1 MAEHK
6 GWRVRLDKRSGAW
19 RGAVR
24 IAGGYR
30 TKSFSGISAERE
42 ARAWARTE
50 ASGVTLGRPSPSILA
65 ANYVE
70 TEGLVAKY
78 RARLV
83 ALGRSESYLRDVD
96 LILTSLAAA
105 VPNLASEE
113 APEKIGDWLLGLK
126 TSGAGRGGKVA
137 RLSSARRNKYLV
149 VARALCRWA
158 VRKGALPK
166 DPSAQEDF
174 AQVPRYLKPQF
185 SLDDCRIL
193 VGHRHS
199 NSHAW
204 AMLMLYA
211 GLRADEARCLRWTDV
226 DWTGGA
232 ILVRLAGGASIKRE
246 KERIVPLQ
254 SELRAIL
261 EPLKAAGGV
270 RIVTLGKGNL
280 QRAFADLLTAAE
292 IAHDGKS
299 PHSCRHTYAGLM
311 TATGVPT
318 TLLRAYL
325 GHESEKT
332 TQGYA
337 QMAARHVGGV
347 TAWKRGEFQLLI

>member
-1 MAEHK
+1 MSDHK

-24 IAGGYR
+24 IDGGYR
-30 TKSFSGISAERE
+30 TKSFSGPSAEKL
-42 ARAWARTE
+42 ARAWAKTE
-50 ASGVTLGRPSPSILA
+50 ASGVTLGRPSAS
-65 ANYVE
+65 
-70 TEGLVAKY
+70 LVAAQY
-78 RARLV
+78 VATDALV
-83 ALGRSESYLRDVD
+83 ATYRSRLGTLGRAESYLRDVD
-96 LILTSLAAA
+96 VIFRTLIAA
-105 VPNLASEE
+105 VPNLASDE
-113 APEKIGDWLLGLK
+113 APEKFATWLLTLK

-137 RLSSARRNKYLV
+137 PVSPARRNKYLV

-158 VRKGALPK
+158 TRKGVLAR

-174 AQVPRYLKPQF
+174 AQVARFLKPQF
-185 SLDDCRIL
+185 GIDECRIL
-193 VGHRHS
+193 ARHPS
-199 NSHAW
+199 GKTQMW
-204 AMLMLYA
+204 LMLMLYA
-211 GLRADEARCLRWTDV
+211 GLRSDEARCLRWADI

-232 ILVRLAGGASIKRE
+232 ILIRLAAGGSIKRE

-254 SELRAIL
+254 AELRVIL
-261 EPLKAAGGV
+261 EPRKGPGNG
-270 RIVTLGKGNL
+270 RIVGLGRGNL
-280 QRAFADLLTAAE
+280 QRAFSDILISAK
-292 IAHDGKS
+292 IPQDGKS

-337 QMAARHVGGV
+337 QMAARHVGG
-347 TAWKRGEFQLLI
+347 TAQWKRGEFQLLT